1 MQVQLRTVI
10 SLIITVRP
18 TPSFFF
24 AQPKNQQSWAVYT
37 IYIITTEQFVPS
49 LYLSLKN
56 FHFCFCSLIDL
67 FLLPD
72 LHVRDEVGVVHE
84 GVIVVVHGSQGKVM
98 PVNIEGDREQ
108 LWHDAVVGDEGS
120 QAGVNLQETLE
131 YLTLYFWAV
140 FLAYFY
146 LISLL

>member
-1 MQVQLRTVI
+1 M
-10 SLIITVRP
+10 VR
-18 TPSFFF
+18 
-24 AQPKNQQSWAVYT
+24 
-37 IYIITTEQFVPS
+37 
-49 LYLSLKN
+49 
-56 FHFCFCSLIDL
+56 L

-72 LHVRDEVGVVHE
+72 VHVCDQVGVVHE
-84 GVIVVVHGSQGKVM
+84 GVIVVVHGSQGYVM
-98 PVNIEGDREQ
+98 PVNIEGDRKE
-108 LWHDAVVGDEGS
+108 LWHDAVVGDQGC